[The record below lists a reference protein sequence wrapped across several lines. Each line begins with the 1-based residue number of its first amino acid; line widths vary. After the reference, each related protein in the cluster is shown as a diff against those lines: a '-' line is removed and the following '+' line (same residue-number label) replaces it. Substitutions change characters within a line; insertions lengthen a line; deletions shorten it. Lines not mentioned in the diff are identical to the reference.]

1 MPIVRVSAT
10 GSGRVVSWPKL
21 KQGQLVDSPRMRSLA
36 PTTVLT
42 NVVADIHDLCQS
54 LDSNCR
60 IVTVIPNGFTSL
72 TFNLAFIGQGFE
84 VTCTRRL
91 VRGWFPLNLLAQEFG
106 GNYDVVV
113 TLSGTNDG
121 VIEKLVEL
129 LKSKYQCLN
138 VT

>member
-1 MPIVRVSAT
+1 MPILRVTAT

-21 KQGQLVDSPRMRSLA
+21 KQGQLADTGRVRSLA

-42 NVVADIHDLCQS
+42 DVVADIHDLCKS
-54 LDSNCR
+54 LDTNCR
-60 IVTVIPNGFTSL
+60 IVSVIPNGFTSL

-113 TLSGTNDG
+113 TVNGANDEA
-121 VIEKLVEL
+121 IEKLVGM
-129 LKSKYQCLN
+129 LKSKYQCMAAM
-138 VT
+138 